1 MSNFL
6 GAKSFGL
13 FLISCALF
21 SGLIATP
28 TANAISGPNSTP
40 TAGLFD
46 SQVVASPEPLGR
58 VERDAVRAARAQL
71 IKNAAKWGIV
81 ATQFQPKAAIAGV
94 AGMSVVRFL
103 QSVNGIEVANSL
115 LAITVDKDGSL
126 LSYTKSISDY
136 SGSSQAAINR
146 PEAKALLKLKLAQK
160 IGTSGDQVLV
170 SQIQLVIVD
179 GALVDEVPS
188 GKYLAWRATTSLMN
202 DATTISMTYLSQDGK
217 QVLSTLPLVR
227 RITAEPFV
235 CDLQAADTASP
246 DAPTGVTIDS
256 NQNRYLDVSPK
267 RQTLPL
273 CGVHTSGIMGLD
285 NLAAINIKRT
295 WNYFSSVLNQ
305 DINEEKYLGNISQS
319 INNDLTPRISAFI
332 NVCAIDGPNPR
343 CPYTNAFWVPW
354 VSSDCSS
361 GLCSGIFFGQN
372 FDQSDDVVAHELSH
386 GVTSALAF
394 YSSLTDTS
402 ETAALSEAI
411 SDILGEAMDQ
421 LDVQPGEIADPAWT
435 MGEDFQ
441 VGGFRNLQNPSVM
454 RIDKNWKPKD
464 SHENSGPVNRLA
476 FLLANGGS
484 VGNVKIAPLGSTA
497 NSVTQ
502 NDLCDATTE
511 CSGTVQM
518 SQLVFETTK
527 NLTATASYFEF
538 GRAMNNACFT
548 LLKAKATGFT
558 TTSCKTVQSALI
570 AQGFTSASI
579 QLAKLPASAKRAKPF
594 GLSVTMKAIN
604 GTNVVGQKLSLQ
616 VLEGKSWVTK
626 QARNTD
632 ASGEAVFSIKLN
644 SKREYKFQVV
654 TYSYAG
660 MYSIKSNSARTK
672 VS

>member
-1 MSNFL
+1 VSNFL

-46 SQVVASPEPLGR
+46 SQVEASPEPLGR

-81 ATQFQPKAAIAGV
+81 ATQFQPKTAIAGV

-136 SGSSQAAINR
+136 SGSLQAAISQT
-146 PEAKALLKLKLAQK
+146 EAKEQLKVKLAQEFG
-160 IGTSGDQVLV
+160 ISSDQVMV

-179 GALVDEVPS
+179 GALVNEVPN
-188 GKYLAWRATTSLMN
+188 GKYLAWRATTSNMN
-202 DATTISMTYLSQDGK
+202 DATTISMTYLSQAGK

-235 CDLQAADTASP
+235 CDLQT
-246 DAPTGVTIDS
+246 DAIPFPTGVTIDS
-256 NQNRYLDVSPK
+256 SQNRYLDVSLK
-267 RQTLPL
+267 RQALPL
-273 CGVHTSGIMGLD
+273 CGVNTSGKITNLD
-285 NLAAINIKRT
+285 NLAAVNIRRT
-295 WNYFSSVLNQ
+295 WNYFSSVLGQ

-332 NVCAIDGPNPR
+332 NVCATNGVIHW
-343 CPYTNAFWVPW
+343 CPYANAFWVPW
-354 VSSDCSS
+354 VSDDCAS
-361 GLCSGIFFGQN
+361 GLCSGIFFGKN

-411 SDILGEAMDQ
+411 SDIFGEAMDQ
-421 LDVQPGEIADPAWT
+421 LDVQPGELADPAWT

-441 VGGFRNLQNPSVM
+441 VGGFRNLKNPSVM
-454 RIDKNWKPKD
+454 RIDKNWTSKD

-484 VGNVKIAPLGSTA
+484 VGKVKIAPLGSTA

-502 NDLCDATTE
+502 NDLCDVPSE
-511 CSGTVQM
+511 CSGIKSM

-594 GLSVTMKAIN
+594 GLSVTMRAIN

-626 QARNTD
+626 QTRNTN
-632 ASGEAVFSIKLN
+632 ASGEATFSIKLN